1 MNIRVQ
7 EGMITSP
14 DGETETK
21 VIFFN
26 TNCAYADKMHTS
38 LGANVFIVVMRGTPT
53 QMRTRNFFS
62 IQKCARHTKTLFSTC
77 SKIKKML
84 LTTPHVP
91 ALLTSIVP
99 NLHYITSF
107 INGITGS
114 WIINVECCRP
124 PTTRCTGCVPNC
136 RLAPPD
142 AAGLR

>member
-62 IQKCARHTKTLFSTC
+62 FSTC

-124 PTTRCTGCVPNC
+124 PTARCTGCTPKC
-136 RLAPPD
+136 KLAPPD